1 MFLNIF
7 FIPGKSDTERKL
19 FGFNIFAM
27 QNNIHNQEE
36 KLKKSSIKH
45 ICFDL
50 DGTLIDSKITIL
62 KSTIAALKE
71 LNIEASLPEDKFI
84 TMIGMHFIDIFDEFK
99 IDVPDFNEFISVYKS
114 LYFNFIDESLP
125 FPGVAMVLKYFNEK
139 GIKTSLLTTK
149 AQDQADK
156 IIDHFGLRKNLSYV
170 MGRRNGVAHKPSAE
184 PLLIICV
191 ELGIQPSETLMVG
204 DTELDINCGKN
215 AGALSCGV
223 TYGYRTEEN
232 LKEYN
237 PDFLINDIS
246 ELKDLLSNDK

>member
-1 MFLNIF
+1 MFLNIY
-7 FIPGKSDTERKL
+7 FIPGKGDTERKQ

-27 QNNIHNQEE
+27 RNNFHNQAG
-36 KLKKSSIKH
+36 KLKKNNIKH

-50 DGTLIDSKITIL
+50 DGTLIDSKTTIL
-62 KSTIAALKE
+62 KSIKIALKE

-84 TMIGMHFIDIFDEFK
+84 PMIGMHFIDIFDEFN
-99 IDVPDFNEFISVYKS
+99 IDLPDFNKFISIYKS
-114 LYFNFIDESLP
+114 LYFNFIDDSIP
-125 FPGVAMVLKYFNEK
+125 FPGAAVMLKHFSEK

-156 IIDHFGLRKNLSYV
+156 IIDHFSLRENLTYV

-184 PLLIICV
+184 PLLIICD

-223 TYGYRTEEN
+223 TYGYRTQEN

-237 PDFLINDIS
+237 PDFLIDDIS
-246 ELKDLLSNDK
+246 ELKDLLS

>member
-1 MFLNIF
+1 M
-7 FIPGKSDTERKL
+7 R
-19 FGFNIFAM
+19 
-27 QNNIHNQEE
+27 NNIHNQAG
-36 KLKKSSIKH
+36 KLKRNNIKH

-71 LNIEASLPEDKFI
+71 LNIEASLLEDKFT
-84 TMIGMHFIDIFDEFK
+84 TMIGMHFIDIFDEFN
-99 IDVPDFNEFISVYKS
+99 IDVPDFNKFISIYKS
-114 LYFNFIDESLP
+114 IYFNFIDDSIP
-125 FPGVAMVLKYFNEK
+125 FPGAAEVLKHFNEK
-139 GIKTSLLTTK
+139 EIKTSLLTTK

-156 IIDHFGLRKNLSYV
+156 IVDHFDLRKNLSCV

-184 PLLIICV
+184 PLLIICD
-191 ELGIQPSETLMVG
+191 ELGIQPLETLMVG

-223 TYGYRTEEN
+223 IYGYRTEEN
-232 LKEYN
+232 LKEHN

-246 ELKDLLSNDK
+246 KLKDLISNSE

>member
-1 MFLNIF
+1 M
-7 FIPGKSDTERKL
+7 
-19 FGFNIFAM
+19 
-27 QNNIHNQEE
+27 
-36 KLKKSSIKH
+36 KKSSIKH

-125 FPGVAMVLKYFNEK
+125 FPGVAKVLKYFTEK

>member
-1 MFLNIF
+1 VFLNIY
-7 FIPGKSDTERKL
+7 FIPGKGDTERKQ

-27 QNNIHNQEE
+27 HIHYQEE
-36 KLKKSSIKH
+36 KLKKNNIKH

-50 DGTLIDSKITIL
+50 DGTLIDSKVTII
-62 KSTIAALKE
+62 KSTLAAFKK
-71 LNIEASLPEDKFI
+71 LNIEATLPEDKFI
-84 TMIGMHFIDIFDEFK
+84 PMIGMHFIDIFHEFN
-99 IDVPDFNEFISVYKS
+99 IDVPDFNKFISIYKS
-114 LYFNFIDESLP
+114 LYFNFIDDSIP
-125 FPGVAMVLKYFNEK
+125 FPGVVEVLKHFNEK

-156 IIDHFGLRKNLSYV
+156 IIDYFGLRKNLSYV

-184 PLLIICV
+184 PLIIICD
-191 ELGIQPSETLMVG
+191 ELGIPPSETLMVG

-232 LKEYN
+232 LKEHN

-246 ELKDLLSNDK
+246 KLKDLISNNE

>member
-1 MFLNIF
+1 M
-7 FIPGKSDTERKL
+7 
-19 FGFNIFAM
+19 
-27 QNNIHNQEE
+27 
-36 KLKKSSIKH
+36 KKKSIKH

-50 DGTLIDSKITIL
+50 DGTLIDSKVTIL
-62 KSTIAALKE
+62 KSTVETLRA

-84 TMIGMHFIDIFDEFK
+84 PMIGMHFIDIFDEFN
-99 IDVPDFNEFISVYKS
+99 IDVPDFNKFISIYKS
-114 LYFNFIDESLP
+114 LYFNFIEDSIP
-125 FPGVAMVLKYFNEK
+125 FPGAAEVLKHFNER

-156 IIDHFGLRKNLSYV
+156 IIDHFGLRENLAYI

-184 PLLIICV
+184 PLLIICN

-204 DTELDINCGKN
+204 DTELDIICGKN

-223 TYGYRTEEN
+223 SYGYRTEEN

-237 PDFLINDIS
+237 PDYLINDIS
-246 ELKDLLSNDK
+246 ELKNLLSSDE

>member
-1 MFLNIF
+1 MN
-7 FIPGKSDTERKL
+7 
-19 FGFNIFAM
+19 
-27 QNNIHNQEE
+27 
-36 KLKKSSIKH
+36 IKH

-50 DGTLIDSKITIL
+50 DGTLVDSKATIL
-62 KSTIAALKE
+62 KSTIAALEE
-71 LNIEASLPEDKFI
+71 LNIEASIPEDNFTK
-84 TMIGMHFIDIFDEFK
+84 MIGMHFIDIFNEFK
-99 IDVPDFNEFISVYKS
+99 INVPDFNKFISIYKS
-114 LYFNFIDESLP
+114 LYFNFIDDSIP
-125 FPGVAMVLKYFNEK
+125 FPGAAEVLKHFNEK

-156 IIDHFGLRKNLSYV
+156 IIDHFGFRENLSYV

-184 PLLIICV
+184 PLLIICD

-232 LKEYN
+232 LKEFN
-237 PDFLINDIS
+237 PDILINDIS
-246 ELKDLLSNDK
+246 ELKDFLT

>member
-1 MFLNIF
+1 MKKHNI
-7 FIPGKSDTERKL
+7 K
-19 FGFNIFAM
+19 N
-27 QNNIHNQEE
+27 
-36 KLKKSSIKH
+36 

-50 DGTLIDSKITIL
+50 DGTLVDSKITII

-71 LNIEASLPEDKFI
+71 LNIEASLPEDKF
-84 TMIGMHFIDIFDEFK
+84 TMMIGMHFIDIFNEFK
-99 IDVPDFNEFISVYKS
+99 INVPDFNKFISVYKS
-114 LYFNFIDESLP
+114 LYFHFIDDSIP
-125 FPGVAMVLKYFNEK
+125 YDGVAEVLIHFKEK

-156 IIDHFGLRKNLSYV
+156 IIDHFGYRKNLSYI
-170 MGRRNGVAHKPSAE
+170 MGRRKGVAHKPSAE
-184 PLLIICV
+184 PLLIICD
-191 ELGIQPSETLMVG
+191 ELGIDPTETLMVG

-237 PDFLINDIS
+237 PDFLISNIS
-246 ELKDLLSNDK
+246 ELKEFLT

>member
-1 MFLNIF
+1 M
-7 FIPGKSDTERKL
+7 
-19 FGFNIFAM
+19 
-27 QNNIHNQEE
+27 
-36 KLKKSSIKH
+36 KKKSIKH

-50 DGTLIDSKITIL
+50 DGTLIDSKVTIL
-62 KSTIAALKE
+62 KSTVETLRA
-71 LNIEASLPEDKFI
+71 LNIKASLPEDKFI
-84 TMIGMHFIDIFDEFK
+84 PMIGMHFIDIFNEFN
-99 IDVPDFNEFISVYKS
+99 IDVPDFNKFISIYKS
-114 LYFNFIDESLP
+114 LYFNFIDDSIP
-125 FPGVAMVLKYFNEK
+125 FSGAAEVLKHFNER

-184 PLLIICV
+184 PLLIICD

-204 DTELDINCGKN
+204 DTELDIICGKN

-223 TYGYRTEEN
+223 SYGYRTEKN
-232 LKEYN
+232 LKEYK

-246 ELKDLLSNDK
+246 ELKNLLSNDE

>member
-1 MFLNIF
+1 M
-7 FIPGKSDTERKL
+7 
-19 FGFNIFAM
+19 
-27 QNNIHNQEE
+27 
-36 KLKKSSIKH
+36 KH

-50 DGTLIDSKITIL
+50 DGTLIDSKVTIL
-62 KSTIAALKE
+62 KSTVETLRA

-84 TMIGMHFIDIFDEFK
+84 TMIGMNFIDIFDEFN
-99 IDVPDFNEFISVYKS
+99 IDVPDFNKFISIYKS
-114 LYFNFIDESLP
+114 LYFNFIDDSIP
-125 FPGVAMVLKYFNEK
+125 FSGAAEVLKHFNER

-184 PLLIICV
+184 PLLIICD

-204 DTELDINCGKN
+204 DTELDIICGKN

-223 TYGYRTEEN
+223 SYGYRTEKN
-232 LKEYN
+232 LKEYK

-246 ELKDLLSNDK
+246 ELKNLLSNDE